1 MKSNEIEISNAKAT
15 HNRSVL
21 RCSVLHCK
29 EDGTKMQ
36 YITNKHDIYFWWCPV
51 CDAMIL
57 ESAAEFSLCYLTP
70 GEWK

>member
-1 MKSNEIEISNAKAT
+1 MKSDEIEISNAA
-15 HNRSVL
+15 L
-21 RCSVLHCK
+21 RCR

-36 YITNKHDIYFWWCPV
+36 YITNKHDMNFWWCPV

-57 ESAAEFSLCYLTP
+57 ESETSSSLCYLTP